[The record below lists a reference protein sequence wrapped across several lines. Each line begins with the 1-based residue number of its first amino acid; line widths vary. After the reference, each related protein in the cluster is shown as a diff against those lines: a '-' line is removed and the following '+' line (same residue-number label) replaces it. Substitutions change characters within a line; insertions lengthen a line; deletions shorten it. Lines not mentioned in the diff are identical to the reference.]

1 MPAEAPAASV
11 IVPTYRRRA
20 SVLRLCEALAK
31 QTLPPERYEL
41 IVSIDGS
48 EDGTREALEALH
60 PPYALSV
67 LWQPNRG
74 RAAALNAGIRCARG
88 MLVVLLDD
96 DMEPAPEL
104 LEAHIRAHADGTPRG
119 VMGAVPVHID
129 AGAPPAKRYI
139 GEKFNRHLENLRRP
153 DYTLRFTDFYS
164 GNFSLRRDTF
174 LDVGGFDESFREY
187 GNEDLELSL
196 RLRRA
201 GIALVYEPA
210 ALAVQHNSKDFATL
224 ARDSMAEGRTA
235 VQLARMHPEIFGELK
250 LGTFHDGPRTLLAL
264 RNTLFGLSRR
274 WTSVPQAIVALERWL
289 ARTGLAGE
297 PFYRL
302 ALGFFHWLGARSALA
317 QDRTSMSDEL
327 ARLAREL
334 RA

>member
-1 MPAEAPAASV
+1 AGVLRCSHAAAERPGPTPPGGPRGTRLHRRTAHARACRRPVRGTLRPASRRARVMPAEAPAASV

-104 LEAHIRAHADGTPRG
+104 LQAHIRAHADGTPRG

-153 DYTLRFTDFYS
+153 DYTLRFTDF
-164 GNFSLRRDTF
+164 
-174 LDVGGFDESFREY
+174 
-187 GNEDLELSL
+187 
-196 RLRRA
+196 
-201 GIALVYEPA
+201 
-210 ALAVQHNSKDFATL
+210 
-224 ARDSMAEGRTA
+224 
-235 VQLARMHPEIFGELK
+235 
-250 LGTFHDGPRTLLAL
+250 
-264 RNTLFGLSRR
+264 
-274 WTSVPQAIVALERWL
+274 
-289 ARTGLAGE
+289 
-297 PFYRL
+297 
-302 ALGFFHWLGARSALA
+302 
-317 QDRTSMSDEL
+317 
-327 ARLAREL
+327 
-334 RA
+334 